1 MRWILILLLIM
12 LAALQYRL
20 WIGQGSWADVTALE
34 RDLAELEVLN
44 ERLHKRNQ
52 VLEREIKDLKTGL
65 SGVEERARSELGLI
79 KEGETLY
86 LIVEDDK

>member
-20 WIGQGSWADVTALE
+20 WIGQGSWADVAALE
-34 RDLAELEVLN
+34 RDLTELHVLN
-44 ERLHKRNQ
+44 ERLRKRNQ

-79 KEGETLY
+79 KKGETLY

>member
-1 MRWILILLLIM
+1 MRWILILLLFM

-20 WIGQGSWADVTALE
+20 WIGPGSWADVTALE
-34 RDLAELEVLN
+34 RDLVEQQILN
-44 ERLHKRNQ
+44 ERLRKRNK

-86 LIVEDDK
+86 LIDEGDK